1 MNLKIRK
8 DITLYKRKWILFVI
22 CISSLISLNAQIAN
36 FGNTYIGGQDEV
48 ATHTSVLYLDNSAS
62 GVLPGILGTERR
74 FIPGFMSFVGI
85 SSAQNGSN
93 SQHIDGYAKSY
104 MDGAILFPIGDNGIY
119 RPAAISNASLF
130 NPTHAAYY
138 GVNPT
143 IAITSSLRGGN
154 EPLLPSGVVYPISV
168 KSNTITSID
177 STGYWDINGT
187 EKTKISLTWIANT
200 SLSQYLSDLKNLT
213 IVGWSSTI
221 NSWVEIPSF
230 IDSIS
235 IFGTKSSLTS
245 GSISSAELI
254 PNEYDVYTIGFK
266 KEVLDAEIPN
276 YISPNG
282 DGAND
287 NWVLPRSLTD
297 KYPQAKV
304 MIYNRWGNIVW
315 RSNGPYQND
324 WGGDHYNT
332 NDPLPDGVY
341 YYLLELDPVFKT
353 TKTGFI
359 EIMRR

>member
-1 MNLKIRK
+1 MNLEIRK
-8 DITLYKRKWILFVI
+8 DIKRYRRKWLVYG
-22 CISSLISLNAQIAN
+22 ISVLSMISLNAQIGN

-62 GVLPGILGTERR
+62 GSLPGILGTERR
-74 FIPGFMSFVGI
+74 FTPGFMSFVGV

-93 SQHIDGYAKSY
+93 SQHIDGYAKSF
-104 MDGAILFPIGDNGIY
+104 MDGAMLFPLGDNGIY
-119 RPAAISNASLF
+119 RPAAISNASVF
-130 NPTHAAYY
+130 NPTSAAYY

-177 STGYWDINGT
+177 STGYWDINGS
-187 EKTKISLTWIANT
+187 EKTRISLTWITNT
-200 SLSQYLSDLKNLT
+200 ALSQYLSDLKKLT

-221 NSWVEIPSF
+221 NSWVEIPSE
-230 IDSIS
+230 IDFIS
-235 IFGTKSSLTS
+235 IFGTKSSLS
-245 GSISSAELI
+245 DGSITSELLS
-254 PNEYDVYTIGFK
+254 PNEYDVFTIGFK
-266 KEVLDAEIPN
+266 KEVEDAEIPN
-276 YISPNG
+276 YFSPNG

-287 NWVLPRSLTD
+287 KWLLPQSLSD

-315 RSNGPYQND
+315 RSVGKYNND
-324 WGGDHYNT
+324 WAGEHYDT

-341 YYLLELDPVFKT
+341 YYLLELDPLFKT

-359 EIMRR
+359 EIMRQ